1 MSHGLVPATVTFPL
15 ERLLRWRHFPRI
27 LQWPFLIAATVVA
40 FLATET
46 PRHSEINVGAALVW
60 QFWWALLPFFTLA
73 VARAW
78 CGLCPFAALGDLV
91 QRFRPSPLPPP
102 PLLVRRI
109 GPWVGTA
116 SLTCLGFAFLL
127 LSLENNGRLTAV
139 LLGVFALA
147 ATTTALLW
155 RGRAWCRYLCPV
167 GLLLGLYSRLAWLR
181 LEPVGKSG
189 RRATSAG
196 ARHCPLFTST
206 LAPRRAQDCVL
217 CSSCLHVPDSKSVAV
232 RLKVPSLSGQWL
244 PPAESAAV
252 SLLMGLMLVDSLRM
266 TPLYSWYMARAVPL
280 LGGRYE
286 MAMALGLA
294 ALVGALL
301 LLQVGLSLHG
311 GGGKPSFWGRFGH
324 LSLVLLPL
332 VLATQLAL
340 SAQHLMATGDVI
352 RNLAAE
358 LELVPPGH
366 MPPADAY
373 TFLLPMKLLQ
383 WAMLGLGGAVSFHLS
398 PRGAGQRRRVSTA
411 VSALVALSL
420 LAVFVEPM
428 SVAC

>member
-1 MSHGLVPATVTFPL
+1 MSHGLVPASVTFPL
-15 ERLLRWRHFPRI
+15 ERLLRWRHFPGI
-27 LQWPFLIAATVVA
+27 LQWPFLIAATAVA

-46 PRHSEINVGAALVW
+46 PRHSEMNVGAALVW
-60 QFWWALLPFFTLA
+60 QFWWTLLPFFTI
-73 VARAW
+73 VAARGW

-91 QRFRPSPLPPP
+91 QRLRLSPLPPP
-102 PLLVRRI
+102 PLLLRRI

-116 SLTCLGFAFLL
+116 SLTCLGFAFLI
-127 LSLENNGRLTAV
+127 LSLENNGRLTAA
-139 LLGVFALA
+139 LLA
-147 ATTTALLW
+147 AFVVLVTATALLW
-155 RGRAWCRYLCPV
+155 KGRAWCRYLCPV

-181 LEPVGKSG
+181 LEPVGESG
-189 RRATSAG
+189 RRAASAG

-217 CSSCLHVPDSKSVAV
+217 CSSCLRVPGSKSVAV
-232 RLKVPSLSGQWL
+232 RLKVPSLSSQSL
-244 PPAESAAV
+244 PPAESATV
-252 SLLMGLMLVDSLRM
+252 SLLMGLLLVDALRM
-266 TPLYSWYMARAVPL
+266 TPLYSRYMARAVPL

-286 MAMALGLA
+286 MAMALGLVA
-294 ALVGALL
+294 VVVALL

-311 GGGKPSFWGRFGH
+311 GGGKLPFWSRFGH

-332 VLATQLAL
+332 VLVTQLAL

-358 LELVPPGH
+358 LEFVPPGH
-366 MPPADAY
+366 MPPTDAY
-373 TFLLPMKLLQ
+373 TFLWPMKLLQ
-383 WAMLGLGGAVSFHLS
+383 WGMLGLGGAVSFHLS
-398 PRGAGQRRRVSTA
+398 PREEDQRRRVST
-411 VSALVALSL
+411 VMSALVALLL